1 MSKKFQNTPRE
12 FDFTAAAQQLADSA
26 GVDPALLTQVYGDP
40 LLQHAEQYQASQMK
54 EARPLSPFVQ
64 ATINAAFADN
74 PAVMTAAGWEHD
86 DNGNLQ
92 QTKFNSEEVANLN
105 ESLAQLATV
114 PYYEMLDNAVW
125 NTLIDPIVLPYI
137 GRVVNDA
144 RLIHNVRK
152 GAKYA
157 SNKQLPSLREISS
170 ALRSGDAS
178 EKAQVAGKIK
188 AHLQPAKIGIDR
200 ELSSAKDGVYRTAPL
215 QEIFINPTSD
225 NMKKAAKYG
234 DAAVRRRAQYVGAHE
249 GTHRVNDF
257 RGYSKALDDEHL
269 KVIRND
275 ITGPLADE
283 LEKMPDVFETKMV
296 RGADGN
302 WRTELVDP
310 QRLSSADEFVSNIT
324 SAQMKAGLSKRQTRV
339 AFEQLPES
347 AQTDIYTTMKD
358 FYDRQMI
365 NGYGTPTD
373 AYPFH
378 SRENF
383 AKLYNA
389 AVGQGF
395 ANGGPLNLT
404 AQNASGV
411 SPRVATIV
419 EKYGLDNIRNYFD
432 GGDVLLHKDDEQQR
446 LAKKKAEAIR
456 RFKAWIPNIENAAKV
471 GYDAERDRW
480 YPYESVEGDSPTI
493 QYGLKLDMAN
503 PEMDELLKTQLD
515 EQGRGYLTSEQAN
528 YFLDEDIDRRYGQAE
543 AIYDAKR
550 GKGAWDKLSPYSQ
563 SLLLDFQFNPGL
575 SKFPKMMNGYDTG
588 NKAQIQAEIGRTYK
602 DALGVCHPLK
612 DRNEKMKL
620 KTDSLETFYPIFDP
634 FVVK

>member
-12 FDFTAAAQQLADSA
+12 FDFTAVAQQLADSA

-40 LLQHAEQYQASQMK
+40 LLQHAEQYQASQTK

-92 QTKFNSEEVANLN
+92 QTKFNSEEVAYLN
-105 ESLAQLATV
+105 KSLAQLAAI
-114 PYYEMLDNAVW
+114 PSNEMLDHVVW
-125 NTLIDPIVLPYI
+125 NKLIDPIVLPFI
-137 GRVVNDA
+137 GRIVKDA
-144 RLIHNVRK
+144 RRMRNIRK
-152 GAKYA
+152 GVKYA
-157 SNKQLPSLREISS
+157 VDMDLPPLPEISS
-170 ALRSGDAS
+170 APRSGDAS
-178 EKAQVAGKIK
+178 EKAQVAGEIK

-234 DAAVRRRAQYVGAHE
+234 D
-249 GTHRVNDF
+249 
-257 RGYSKALDDEHL
+257 
-269 KVIRND
+269 
-275 ITGPLADE
+275 
-283 LEKMPDVFETKMV
+283 
-296 RGADGN
+296 
-302 WRTELVDP
+302 
-310 QRLSSADEFVSNIT
+310 
-324 SAQMKAGLSKRQTRV
+324 
-339 AFEQLPES
+339 
-347 AQTDIYTTMKD
+347 
-358 FYDRQMI
+358 
-365 NGYGTPTD
+365 
-373 AYPFH
+373 
-378 SRENF
+378 
-383 AKLYNA
+383 A